1 MKNPTSKVQCPKFST
16 VVRLWILGFG
26 LLTLLSGC
34 TVGPNYEREKVSV
47 GKNFGEAGK
56 TVSTN
61 SPVSDWWKTFN
72 DPELEKLVGEALR
85 ENLNLQIATA
95 RIRESRFQRNM
106 AAADLFPNVDADAGY
121 AISRGSE
128 NVKLPLGGSSS
139 SSSSGSSSS
148 SSTSH
153 SAVQSKAQSQSQSA
167 GANSSQNSSS
177 SGGSSGNDSAF
188 DNQLTPFGKGG
199 LPGAT
204 TELYQAGFDAS
215 WEIDVFGGKRRQVEA
230 ATAEVE
236 AADESRRD
244 LTVTL
249 LAEVARNYF
258 ELRGIQERLEIAKK
272 NLSAQN
278 EILELTRSRAKSGL
292 TSEADVTRAA
302 AETATTAAI
311 IPPLEA
317 GERQL
322 IHALSTLLAQE
333 PNALSDELEKIQP
346 LPPPP
351 PEVPVGLP
359 SELIERRPDIREAE
373 RQIVAANARIGS
385 AQADLFPKFAL
396 IASAGLDS
404 SSPGNLLDWE
414 SRYFLISPTV
424 TWRIF
429 DAGRIISNIQLQK
442 ANKQEAA
449 LQYRA
454 TILNALQEVEDT
466 LVNYATE
473 QKRRNDLTDAL
484 EQNKL
489 SLEFARARYEHGL
502 VSFLDVL
509 AAERN
514 VLSAQDALAQS
525 NLAVTTD
532 LVALYKALGGGWK

>member
-1 MKNPTSKVQCPKFST
+1 M
-16 VVRLWILGFG
+16 RLKLFILILGCGTIF
-26 LLTLLSGC
+26 SGC
-34 TVGPNYEREKVSV
+34 TVGPNYEKSKMPVE
-47 GKNFGEAGK
+47 KNFGELSA
-56 TVSTN
+56 TTQTN
-61 SPVSDWWKTFN
+61 PPVADWWKTFH
-72 DPELEKLVGEALR
+72 DPELEKLAGEALR
-85 ENLNLQIATA
+85 ENLNLQVATA

-106 AAADLFPNVDADAGY
+106 TAADLFPNVDADAGY
-121 AISRGSE
+121 AISRGSK

-139 SSSSGSSSS
+139 SSGSSGSGGPSSSSVIKSKAQTQSAQSSGGNSSSGSSSS
-148 SSTSH
+148 S
-153 SAVQSKAQSQSQSA
+153 
-167 GANSSQNSSS
+167 GN
-177 SGGSSGNDSAF
+177 SGNDSAF
-188 DNQLTPFGKGG
+188 DNQLNPFGKGG

-215 WEIDVFGGKRRQVEA
+215 WEIDVFGGKRRLVEA

-236 AADESRRD
+236 AANESRRD

-258 ELRGIQERLEIAKK
+258 ELRGIQERLEIAKT
-272 NLSAQN
+272 NLAAQN

-302 AETATTAAI
+302 AETATTAST

-346 LPPPP
+346 LPPTP
-351 PEVPVGLP
+351 PEVPIGLP
-359 SELIERRPDIREAE
+359 SGLIERRPDIREAE

-385 AQADLFPKFAL
+385 AKADLFPKFAL

-404 SSPGNLLDWE
+404 SAPENLLDWE

-429 DAGRIISNIQLQK
+429 DAGRVISNIQLQR

-449 LQYRA
+449 LQYRV
-454 TILNALQEVEDT
+454 TILKALQEVEDA
-466 LVNYATE
+466 LVNYANE
-473 QKRRNDLTDAL
+473 QKRRNDLAEATV
-484 EQNKL
+484 QNKL
-489 SLEFARARYEHGL
+489 SLEFARARYAHGL
-502 VSFLDVL
+502 VSFLEVL
-509 AAERN
+509 DAERN
-514 VLSAQDALAQS
+514 FLS
-525 NLAVTTD
+525 
-532 LVALYKALGGGWK
+532 

>member
-1 MKNPTSKVQCPKFST
+1 MKSPMPKVQCPKFST
-16 VVRLWILGFG
+16 LVWLWILGIG
-26 LLTLLSGC
+26 LWIFVSGC

-47 GKNFGEAGK
+47 EKQFGEAGK

-61 SPVSDWWKTFN
+61 APVTDWWKTFH
-72 DPELEKLVGEALR
+72 DPELEKLVAEALR
-85 ENLNLQIATA
+85 ENLNLQIAIT
-95 RIRESRFQRNM
+95 RIRESRFQRNIT
-106 AAADLFPNVDADAGY
+106 AADLFPNVDADAGY
-121 AISRGSE
+121 AISRGSK

-139 SSSSGSSSS
+139 SSSGGSSSS

-153 SAVQSKAQSQSQSA
+153 STVQSKAQSPSQSSS
-167 GANSSQNSSS
+167 GNSSQSS
-177 SGGSSGNDSAF
+177 SGSGESSRNDSAF

-199 LPGAT
+199 LPGTT

-236 AADESRRD
+236 AANESRRD

-258 ELRGIQERLEIAKK
+258 ELRGIQMRLEIART
-272 NLSAQN
+272 NLVAQN
-278 EILELTRSRAKSGL
+278 EVLELTRSRAKSGL

-302 AETATTAAI
+302 AETATTASA

-333 PNALSDELEKIQP
+333 PNALSDELEKIHP
-346 LPPPP
+346 LPPTP
-351 PEVPVGLP
+351 PEVPIGLP

-396 IASAGLDS
+396 TASTGLDS
-404 SSPGNLLDWE
+404 SSPENLFDWE

-424 TWRIF
+424 TWQIF
-429 DAGRIISNIQLQK
+429 DAGRVISNIQLQK

-454 TILNALQEVEDT
+454 TILKALQEVEDA

-473 QKRRNDLTDAL
+473 QKRRNDLADATS
-484 EQNKL
+484 QNKL
-489 SLEFARARYEHGL
+489 SLELTHARYEHGL
-502 VSFLDVL
+502 VSFLEVL
-509 AAERN
+509 DAERSF
-514 VLSAQDALAQS
+514 LSSQDSLAQS
-525 NLAVTTD
+525 DLAVTTD
-532 LVALYKALGGGWK
+532 LVALYKALGGGWE